1 MCAEQPV
8 LHFDFE
14 TRSPVDLTKCGVYRY
29 VEHPHTDIW
38 CFAYRF
44 GREPIQLWRSGWEPP
59 ARVADHIA
67 AGGRLCAHNA
77 NFERQVWNAVL
88 RRTSGFERWPRLTIE
103 QMGCT
108 QARALAIH
116 LPADLDMLARVL
128 GVTEQKDKE
137 GHTLMKKM
145 AKPRRAKKGDNA
157 AFERWGTPENIE
169 RLGLY
174 CQQDVA
180 TECAI
185 DERLPPL
192 SAAERELWELDQKI
206 NDRGVA
212 LDLPSV
218 ERCLAVLETATER
231 ANARMAALT
240 EGAVAKITEAQR
252 IVSWLKGRGIPADSI
267 AKDEH
272 KDLLSWCD
280 VLGDETAADVI
291 RLRAEAGKSSTG
303 KFDAM
308 LRVVCDDGR
317 ARGQFRYH
325 NAHTGRWAGG
335 GIQVHNLPRVDDD
348 AELPD
353 VLGALE
359 MLEGYDG

>member
-1 MCAEQPV
+1 MTDI

-14 TRSPVDLTKCGVYRY
+14 SRSPLDLTKVGVYRY
-29 VEHPHTDIW
+29 VEHPRTDVW

-59 ARVADHIA
+59 RRVAEHIA
-67 AGGRLCAHNA
+67 AGGRLVAHNA

-88 RRTSGFERWPRLTIE
+88 RRTPGFERWPRLAIE
-103 QMGCT
+103 QMDCT

-116 LPADLDMLARVL
+116 LPADLDTLAQVL

-137 GHTLMKKM
+137 GHALMKKM
-145 AKPRRAKKGDNA
+145 AKPRRAKKGAGPNVPYEWWDS
-157 AFERWGTPENIE
+157 PENIE

-180 TECAI
+180 TECAV
-185 DERLPPL
+185 DDKLPPL
-192 SAAERELWELDQKI
+192 SRDERELWDLDQKI
-206 NDRGVA
+206 NDRGIA
-212 LDLPSV
+212 LDLPMV
-218 ERCLAVLETATER
+218 DRCVAVLDEAQAR
-231 ANARMAALT
+231 ANTRMAELT
-240 EGAVAKITEAQR
+240 DGAVAKITEAQR
-252 IVSWLKGRGIPADSI
+252 IVQWLKDRGIPADSI

-272 KDLLSWCD
+272 KDLLGWCD

-291 RLRAEAGKSSTG
+291 RLRAEAAKSSTG
-303 KFDAM
+303 KFEAM
-308 LRVVCDDGR
+308 RRVVCEDGR

-335 GIQVHNLPRVDDD
+335 GIQVHNLPRVDEDT
-348 AELPD
+348 ELPD
-353 VLGALE
+353 VLGVLE
-359 MLEGYDG
+359 MLEAL